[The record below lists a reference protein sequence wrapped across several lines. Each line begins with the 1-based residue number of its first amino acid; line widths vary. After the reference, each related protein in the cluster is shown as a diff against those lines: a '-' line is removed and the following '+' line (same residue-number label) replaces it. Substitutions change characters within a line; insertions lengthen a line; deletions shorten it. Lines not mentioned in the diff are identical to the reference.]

1 MPPLETVAGLRMCW
15 ALENWSCMGVTLL
28 FFIVIGSSWRR
39 AATMPHCRLG
49 FSKESKMA
57 GVKQAR
63 DGAVGVLTLNEPA
76 SLNAMT
82 PDLFGGLA
90 ARSAR

>member
-1 MPPLETVAGLRMCW
+1 
-15 ALENWSCMGVTLL
+15 MGVTLL
-28 FFIVIGSSWRR
+28 FFIVIGPSWRG

-82 PDLFGGLA
+82 PDLLGGLA
-90 ARSAR
+90 SAIGEMTDDAGVRALVLTGEGRGF